1 MQTLFRESLIRSCF
15 NNCAAH
21 MKENDKMIIY
31 HRLFGPEDEETQETD
46 SVGAEVMMPVQPF
59 PSYAATA
66 ALPASG
72 PVTATLTG

>member
-1 MQTLFRESLIRSCF
+1 M
-15 NNCAAH
+15 N
-21 MKENDKMIIY
+21 ENYKMIIY
-31 HRLFGPEDEETQETD
+31 DRLFGPEDEQTQETD
-46 SVGAEVMMPVQPF
+46 SVGTEVTMPAQPF

>member
-1 MQTLFRESLIRSCF
+1 MTSVKLISCYSSCPLAFLFPLSSSSR
-15 NNCAAH
+15 
-21 MKENDKMIIY
+21 
-31 HRLFGPEDEETQETD
+31 RLFGVDDDQGEGTESEGSEVMETQTC
-46 SVGAEVMMPVQPF
+46 